1 MPNDWWNLL
10 GIVASFTTII
20 SFVAYVVERIKRQR
34 QSDFVIGFLTAL
46 SAQAKAM
53 GQAGEE
59 WRYDV
64 AKQKATP
71 QQAKQYANV
80 AVNSWL
86 KIEEGI
92 EKALQELKTI

>member
-1 MPNDWWNLL
+1 MPKDLWDVL
-10 GIVASFTTII
+10 GIVASITTII
-20 SFVAYVVERIKRQR
+20 SFILYIVERIKRQR

-64 AKQKATP
+64 GKQKATP

-92 EKALQELKTI
+92 ENLLQKLRAI

>member
-1 MPNDWWNLL
+1 MPNDWWTWL
-10 GIVASFTTII
+10 GIISSVATII
-20 SFVAYVVERIKRQR
+20 SLAAYVRERIRRQR
-34 QSDFVIGFLTAL
+34 QSDLFIGFLTAL
-46 SAQAKAM
+46 RAQAKAM

-64 AKQKATP
+64 GRQRATP

-86 KIEEGI
+86 KIEEEI
-92 EKALQELKTI
+92 DNLLRNLKAI

>member
-1 MPNDWWNLL
+1 MPKDLWSLL
-10 GIVASFTTII
+10 GIVSSIATII
-20 SFVAYVVERIKRQR
+20 SFIAFLLERKKRQR

-64 AKQKATP
+64 AKKKAAP

-80 AVNSWL
+80 SVNSWL
-86 KIEEGI
+86 KIEEGT
-92 EKALQELKTI
+92 ENLLKSLKTI